1 MPTSSWV
8 HLDDLRENLV
18 FLLLGTTEQ
27 QAEPEASELLYWEV
41 GVANANQLIETTTHY
56 VGYDSITDET
66 DLLVT
71 LLDEIAEYRYSGVM
85 LITPSTWTVQQL
97 RRRAAVQ
104 ANQQVSLRGFTH
116 TSIEELLSEYFGQ
129 SLADYELDRSS
140 RTAPRITEAGSRDV
154 VSSGVIRKCW
164 ECWRQTFRL
173 IPVDE
178 LGGTNL

>member
-8 HLDDLRENLV
+8 HLDDLRESWV
-18 FLLLGTTEQ
+18 FLLLGTAEQ
-27 QAEPEASELLYWEV
+27 QTEPEGSELLYWEV

-71 LLDEIAEYRYSGVM
+71 LLDKIAEYRYSGVT

-97 RRRAAVQ
+97 RRRAATQ
-104 ANQQVSLRGFTH
+104 AHDHVSLRGFTH
-116 TSIEELLSEYFGQ
+116 ISIEEFISEYFGQ
-129 SLADYELDRSS
+129 SLADYELNRPS
-140 RTAPRITEAGSRDV
+140 RTAPRITEAGSQDV
-154 VSSGVIRKCW
+154 VSSGSVQKCW

-173 IPVDE
+173 IPADE